1 MRPVL
6 RVLGAAWL
14 FAAGAL
20 HGVQAADDPLPRAR
34 PESVGMSSERL
45 ARIGTVLRAEVE
57 RGRMAGMVVGVARKG
72 RLVYHEAFG
81 YLDKT
86 AGTPMP
92 KDAIF
97 SIASMTKP
105 MTTVAAMMLHEE
117 SKLMLLDPVGK
128 YFPQLM
134 NNRVAVMRKDASG
147 AEVMDTVPARRPMT
161 IQDLMRHTA
170 GISYG
175 GRGNTALHKQYP
187 QSSNTSGR
195 EFNGS
200 EFIDKLGS
208 LPLFFHP
215 GTTWDYSLSVDVLG
229 LLVEKISAQTLGQ
242 FLDARLF
249 KPLEMKDTHFLIPPE
264 KARRYAKA
272 LPNNPDTGKPQT
284 MPDNTLPTRFE
295 CGGGCAVSTV
305 ADYLRFAQMMLNKGR
320 LNETR
325 ILARKTVEY
334 MTSDHLDGS
343 MQNNLAATDPIRTGY
358 GFGLGFAVRRTDGG
372 SGATGSAGEYSWGGA
387 FGTNFWVDPKEELV
401 VVYMSHNPGSSD
413 VRRFHRQALATLV
426 YGALAN

>member
-1 MRPVL
+1 MMKQFTTGIA
-6 RVLGAAWL
+6 LGFCVWTGVSLAAE
-14 FAAGAL
+14 
-20 HGVQAADDPLPRAR
+20 DPLPRAR
-34 PESVGMSSERL
+34 PESLGMSSEKL
-45 ARIGTVLRAEVE
+45 ERIGQVLRAEVE
-57 RGRMAGMVVGVARKG
+57 QGRMAGMVVGIARKG
-72 RLVYHEAFG
+72 RLVYHEAIG
-81 YLDKT
+81 YLDKP
-86 AGTPMP
+86 ANVPMP

-105 MTTVAAMMLHEE
+105 MTTVGAMMLHEE
-117 SKLMLLDPVGK
+117 AKLMLMDPVGK

-134 NNRVAVMRKDASG
+134 NNRVAVMRKDSTG
-147 AEVMDTVPARRPMT
+147 AEVIDSVPARRPMT

-187 QSSNTSGR
+187 QSSNSSGR
-195 EFNGS
+195 AFNAND
-200 EFIDKLGS
+200 FIDKLGS

-229 LLVEKISAQTLGQ
+229 LTVEKISGQTLGQ

-249 KPLEMKDTHFLIPPE
+249 KPLGMKDTHFLIPPD

-284 MPDNTLPTRFE
+284 MPDNTKPTLFE

-305 ADYLRFAQMMLNKGR
+305 ADYMRFAQMMLNKGR
-320 LNETR
+320 LGDTR
-325 ILARKTVEY
+325 VLSRKTVEY
-334 MTSDHLDGS
+334 MTSDHLDAS
-343 MQNNLAATDPIRTGY
+343 MQNNMTAADPSRAGY
-358 GFGLGFAVRRTDGG
+358 GFGLGFAVRREPGV
-372 SGATGSAGEYSWGGA
+372 SGVATSVGEYSWGGA

-401 VVYMSHNPGSSD
+401 VVYLAHNPGSID
-413 VRRFHRQALATLV
+413 LRRHYRQTLGALV
-426 YGALAN
+426 YSALID